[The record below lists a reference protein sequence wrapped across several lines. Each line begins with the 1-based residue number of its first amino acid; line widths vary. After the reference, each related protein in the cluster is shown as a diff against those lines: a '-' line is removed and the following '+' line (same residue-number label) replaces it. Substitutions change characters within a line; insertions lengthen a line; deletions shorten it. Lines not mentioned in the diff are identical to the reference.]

1 MMSLPDGGKR
11 NDDSYNHFN
20 TTPALERRT
29 DGRTEIVHQCRA
41 VNMLTR
47 EDFNKTTK
55 IRVEFSEADVPMK
68 RSKKSD
74 DSYSERVVS

>member
-1 MMSLPDGGKR
+1 
-11 NDDSYNHFN
+11 
-20 TTPALERRT
+20 
-29 DGRTEIVHQCRA
+29 
-41 VNMLTR
+41 MLTR